1 LVSLAEARAQRTPI
15 DWVRVADDHPQA
27 PGPHPTAHYHPPKP
41 RFVGRRVFR
50 NYDLA
55 EIASFIDWTPFF
67 QTWDL
72 HGAYPG
78 ILNDE
83 VVGESARRVF
93 SDGQAML
100 KRVIDGRW
108 LTASG
113 VVGFLPANTVNDDDI
128 EVYTDASRT
137 EVAFTWRNLRQQVA
151 KREGVDNK
159 CLADFIAPKLIDG
172 VPSGI
177 EDYIGLFALT
187 AGLGVEKKEAEFA
200 ALLDDYASIMLKA
213 IADRLAEAFAECLHA
228 RVRRDLWGYAPD
240 EQLDTAAMIAEQ
252 YRGIRPAPGYPACP
266 EHTVKAAMFEVLRP
280 DEIGMALTESM
291 AMSPAASVSGFYF
304 SHPQSQY
311 FNVGRIGEDQVRDIA
326 HRSGRDESALRRAL
340 MSSLG

>member
-1 LVSLAEARAQRTPI
+1 MI
-15 DWVRVADDHPQA
+15 
-27 PGPHPTAHYHPPKP
+27 G
-41 RFVGRRVFR
+41 
-50 NYDLA
+50 
-55 EIASFIDWTPFF
+55 
-67 QTWDL
+67 
-72 HGAYPG
+72 
-78 ILNDE
+78 
-83 VVGESARRVF
+83 
-93 SDGQAML
+93 
-100 KRVIDGRW
+100 
-108 LTASG
+108 
-113 VVGFLPANTVNDDDI
+113 
-128 EVYTDASRT
+128 
-137 EVAFTWRNLRQQVA
+137 QQVA

-291 AMSPAASVSGFYF
+291 AMSPAASVSGF
-304 SHPQSQY
+304 
-311 FNVGRIGEDQVRDIA
+311 V
-326 HRSGRDESALRRAL
+326 
-340 MSSLG
+340 